1 MRKGQGKAI
10 GKGKGRRSLPIGT
23 GEHHAVAV
31 QFFNSEAKPYQ
42 LLTALTFQFPFV
54 QQVGNGELERQAEAG
69 FQKGAAFEI
78 DKNGGIGDQN
88 LHPAQSRAAAS
99 EAGGSSIRRFRS

>member
-1 MRKGQGKAI
+1 MNEQDQLAAFIIIAI
-10 GKGKGRRSLPIGT
+10 FIFIMIAIAARS
-23 GEHHAVAV
+23 
-31 QFFNSEAKPYQ
+31 N
-42 LLTALTFQFPFV
+42 QFPFV
-54 QQVGNGELERQAEAG
+54 QQVGNGELKRQAEAG

-88 LHPAQSRAAAS
+88 LHPAQPRAAAS